1 MCENKNEHIFS
12 IDGSKVRVHEG
23 FKKIG
28 FKSRTNGK
36 IVPRVAKRPLA
47 MLSSLYGVE
56 SLTTVNYTMT
66 KHFNERMCVPA
77 LIENLQKEDIVIMDR
92 GYYSAEL
99 FEHFHQTKIH
109 AVFRLKCDANIT
121 VKKFYSSSQ
130 TDLHSSIVCNG
141 NIIPIRYV
149 KYFIDGN
156 KYVIGTTIKD
166 ISYRLIKQLYK
177 LRWGVETSYKRIKSY
192 HNLNTIYTR
201 TYNIWLQEVQLRIL
215 YDTLLIKTQ
224 TGETLRKR
232 KKCRKISY
240 GIINLKAFAYILNIP
255 FHLIVKFE
263 TD

>member
-1 MCENKNEHIFS
+1 MIKARQKLGNDIFKKINSKMYKNEHIFS

-99 FEHFHQTKIH
+99 FEQYRIIGETK
-109 AVFRLKCDANIT
+109 
-121 VKKFYSSSQ
+121 
-130 TDLHSSIVCNG
+130 
-141 NIIPIRYV
+141 
-149 KYFIDGN
+149 
-156 KYVIGTTIKD
+156 
-166 ISYRLIKQLYK
+166 
-177 LRWGVETSYKRIKSY
+177 ETSSM
-192 HNLNTIYTR
+192 
-201 TYNIWLQEVQLRIL
+201 
-215 YDTLLIKTQ
+215 
-224 TGETLRKR
+224 
-232 KKCRKISY
+232 
-240 GIINLKAFAYILNIP
+240 
-255 FHLIVKFE
+255 
-263 TD
+263 